1 MMSMLS
7 VDTSDKTKWKPF
19 RSFFISSEIR
29 TEFDL
34 SPDAKIFQPFGVH
47 GINMASELPFF
58 FGKIK
63 KLTPKVSQ
71 LLVYDGELVNAD
83 EARYLNDVLEHL
95 SELHNRLD
103 GVPKMI
109 IDWFRNLSIPIMPFP
124 LL

>member
-1 MMSMLS
+1 
-7 VDTSDKTKWKPF
+7 
-19 RSFFISSEIR
+19 
-29 TEFDL
+29 
-34 SPDAKIFQPFGVH
+34 
-47 GINMASELPFF
+47 MASELPFF

-83 EARYLNDVLEHL
+83 EAKYLNEVLEHL
-95 SELHNRLD
+95 SDLHNRLD
-103 GVPKMI
+103 GIPKMI